1 MKDRCLK
8 NMDRLIKMI
17 LDEHKHQLDKW
28 GIQDHDINEWLNF
41 TMEELGELAEA
52 ISEHKYRDGSKG
64 NIVYE
69 AIQVVTLALK
79 IAEMSAEEFDE

>member
-8 NMDRLIKMI
+8 NMYKLTEMI
-17 LDEHKHQLDKW
+17 LDEHNHQIKKW
-28 GIQDHDINEWLNF
+28 GVQDHDINEWLNF

-52 ISEHKYRDGSKG
+52 ISEHKYRNGSKG

-69 AIQVVTLALK
+69 AIQVATLALK
-79 IAEMSAEEFDE
+79 IAEMNMEE